1 MCSAN
6 ATFEWNDFAKR
17 STKKNRKG
25 SNAGRDARL
34 NNCMRFYEFAPAK
47 RIKPL
52 TPPQARLHKLKA
64 VATKAK
70 ADLKN
75 EREAQKRQ
83 KTLNQQRKQLG
94 HGRPINNP
102 NSTL

>member
-1 MCSAN
+1 MK
-6 ATFEWNDFAKR
+6 FF
-17 STKKNRKG
+17 
-25 SNAGRDARL
+25 
-34 NNCMRFYEFAPAK
+34 EFAPIK
-47 RIKPL
+47 HIKPL

-70 ADLKN
+70 ADVKN

-83 KTLNQQRKQLG
+83 KTLDQQRKQLG